1 MKDYDHIVIWLDY
14 FNKTLS
20 RQKGR
25 RLAKNRCI
33 FDPSLNELIES
44 ANDAGLKPTATDD
57 QVRFPRRPFVR
68 SGYIVLEKKM
78 PKTKILNKIADKMV
92 KKRAKPLLASSN
104 PTGEYITSSRCK
116 SRNHT
121 HNCIFWSRDV
131 RAWFTYSH
139 CPVSGKGS
147 LFNLWYRIIA
157 TAALPLI

>member
-1 MKDYDHIVIWLDY
+1 MKDYDHIVVWLDY

-68 SGYIVLEKKM
+68 SGYIILEKKM

-92 KKRAKPLLASSN
+92 KKRAKQS
-104 PTGEYITSSRCK
+104 K
-116 SRNHT
+116 
-121 HNCIFWSRDV
+121 
-131 RAWFTYSH
+131 
-139 CPVSGKGS
+139 
-147 LFNLWYRIIA
+147 
-157 TAALPLI
+157 